1 MTEATKRDIELRK
14 QVDVRRGKILRL
26 AKKIYT
32 GMLQK
37 ETCIADYCNKNLE
50 DKIRS
55 SVIAAREFVDTAE
68 DFI

>member
-1 MTEATKRDIELRK
+1 MTEATKHDIELRK

-26 AKKIYT
+26 AKKIYI

-37 ETCIADYCNKNLE
+37 ETSINSYTGNIE

>member
-1 MTEATKRDIELRK
+1 MTEATKHDIELRK
-14 QVDVRRGKILRL
+14 QVDARRGKILRL
-26 AKKIYT
+26 AKKIYI

-37 ETCIADYCNKNLE
+37 ETSINSYTGNIE